1 MAEFLRVKSKG
12 LSFVVVNEVEV
23 VNDVAGKFNVVV
35 FFVVVVVVVVV
46 VKGREKLIC
55 FMFFKGLAVGVK
67 DGSK

>member
-46 VKGREKLIC
+46 KGREKLIC